1 MIYKHLF
8 FVALYLISSLTAGCS
23 GEKNTSAMTPPG
35 ATNIKW
41 LTYSNTA
48 LGFSLNYPDS
58 YAVFEEMPPLRG
70 GGPGPIYRV
79 FFQDK
84 DLLSS
89 QTADLEPPQFSI
101 EIFELP
107 SEIPYK
113 DWLQQKGMIPLHSEV
128 EVFPIAG
135 RSGLKVTLRE
145 RIAPRQF
152 VVVEK
157 GGLIFRFTL
166 LGLHSSAMLNS
177 FRFRD

>member
-1 MIYKHLF
+1 MN
-8 FVALYLISSLTAGCS
+8 V
-23 GEKNTSAMTPPG
+23 PG
-35 ATNIKW
+35 ATDITW
-41 LTYSNTA
+41 LTYANTA

-58 YAVFEEMPPLRG
+58 YAVLEGVSSLRK
-70 GGPGPIYRV
+70 GGPRPIYRV

-84 DLLSS
+84 DLVSS
-89 QTADLEPPQFSI
+89 QVADLEPPQFSI

-107 SEIPYK
+107 PKIPYK

-128 EVFPIAG
+128 EVFPIAD
-135 RSGLKVTLRE
+135 RSGLKVTLRQ

-177 FRFRD
+177 FRFSN